1 MRVLIQRVRSAAVHV
16 EGNLIGQI
24 DQGLLAFVGLE
35 PTDNSAT
42 LSKMA
47 NKLLAYRVFNDVDG
61 KMNLNVQQVNG
72 GILLVSQFTL
82 AADTDKG
89 LRPGF
94 STAAPPPLAEA
105 LFAEFVMLMR
115 ERWNT
120 IQTGKFGADMQVSLI
135 NDGPVTFLLNIR

>member
-16 EGNLIGQI
+16 DDNLIGQI
-24 DQGLLAFVGLE
+24 NQGLLAFVGLE
-35 PTDNSAT
+35 PSDNSAT

-72 GILLVSQFTL
+72 GLLLVSQFTL

-105 LFAEFVMLMR
+105 LFTEFVLLMR
-115 ERWNT
+115 ERWNN